1 MSEDSDP
8 KHYLYSTLEGRER
21 NRERV
26 GFQLEEEEGSPCGAI
41 SQLHR
46 MANSYSEGCGGQN
59 GVELEAELGLAS
71 EGSDSSHEHPASP
84 RSPHDDRKRPRPPL
98 HEDVEMGG
106 SGSSGS
112 GTESHGNES
121 HGNESHGN
129 ESVGSSN
136 GNGKDSA
143 LLESSG
149 SNKSS
154 NSHSPSPPS
163 SSNAFS
169 LVSSEQDNP
178 STSGC
183 SSEQSA
189 KAKTQK
195 ELFKT
200 LKELKM
206 HLPSE
211 KRSKGKSST
220 VNTLKYALR
229 CVKQVKANEEYYQ
242 MLMVNDSQ
250 PPGFDVSSY
259 TIEEI
264 NSITSEY
271 TVKNTDIFAVAVSL
285 ITGKIVYISDQAASI
300 LNCKREVFN
309 NAKFVEFLTPQ
320 DVSVFYSFTTP
331 YRLPSWSMCTGAD
344 SSPTECMQ
352 EKSFFCRIS
361 GGKEREGD
369 LQYYPFR
376 MTPYLMKVQDA
387 ELAEEQ
393 FCCLLLA
400 ERVHSGYE
408 APRIP
413 PDKRIFTTTHT
424 PNCVFQ
430 DVDERA
436 VPLLGYLPQD
446 LIGTP
451 VLLNLHPSD
460 RPLMLA
466 VHRKILQYAGQP
478 FDHSSIR
485 FCARNG
491 EYITLDTSWSSFV
504 NPWSRKVSFVIGRHK
519 VRMGP
524 VNEDVFAAPAFHGG
538 KMMDSD
544 IQEIS
549 EQIHRLLL
557 QPVHNMGSSGYGSH
571 GSNGSHEQL
580 VSISSSSESNGNTLG
595 ANIVEETSKTKPPRT
610 FQEICK
616 GVHMMKNQDSQVCLR
631 SPPPSPSP
639 SPSKPEHKK
648 TIDIAAQKSPALRLK
663 DSIPSLHVRD
673 SAAASMEDFP
683 CKDQT
688 VCSYQQISCLDSVIR
703 YLESCNIPITVKRKY
718 QFSTNTTSSNSDDD
732 KKSSEEGMQVPQD
745 TNPDPLMLD
754 AQPGL
759 SNMKAPKKPS
769 SGAAAVV
776 GGPLAPLTLPS
787 KAESVVS
794 IPSQCSYSSTIVHVG
809 DKKPQ
814 PESEIIED
822 VAESPA
828 PPALPVSVV
837 SPPSQEKE
845 AYKRLG
851 LTKQVLA
858 AHTQKEEQAFLNR
871 CRELRNARTFQKDY
885 STYLHKQRGPVNA
898 EETSALRGA
907 AKQGTTRPETT
918 AKKGNRNRKSK
929 KPRMKHPDSSDS
941 AVSNR
946 KPRPPLQGL
955 NQTSWSPSEA
965 SQSAFN
971 VSYPAMVPAYPLY
984 PPAPAAPAQAPRP
997 DPSLSTGF
1005 GEGQSTQAPPSA
1017 APFAAPIVTPVVAL
1031 VLPNYLFPQ
1040 IGQLGQMGQ
1049 LGAAP
1054 RPTFFPEQTQ
1064 AQPAYTTQQPF
1075 QPPQPAF
1082 AMQTQPPF
1090 TSQQPFPV
1098 QTAFTPQQQFQP
1110 AQTPFTTQ
1118 QPFQASQT
1126 PFATQQ
1132 PFQAPQTAY
1141 NTQQAFAAQP
1151 SFPVQ
1156 TQFVAQPPYP
1166 SQPFPYSLASEPPKA
1181 MAVEPREGG
1190 ASRSS
1195 TPASGAREP
1204 ATSPPLFESRC
1215 SSPLQLN
1222 LLSMEEGQRS
1232 VERQDS
1238 AAPLL
1243 GCLGISS
1250 VAASGA
1256 AGAAGEK
1263 SGGTAK
1269 TEGHQQVESPGD
1281 GAQSDGNSSS
1291 CDLLDILLQEQE
1303 DSHSGTGSATSGSMG
1318 SGSGSGSGSGLGSG
1332 CNGCG
1337 TSSGASGSRTGSS
1350 HTSKYF
1356 GSVDSLEH
1364 DPKSK
1369 TKKRGEGGSES
1380 SQSQTK
1386 VSSQGEGDHL
1396 IKFVLQEPLWLL
1408 MANADDKVM
1417 MTYQMPSRDIQR
1429 VLREDKERLRQ
1440 MHKSQPQFSKDQRRE
1455 LVEEHPWMRRGGL
1468 PAAINVKECV
1478 YCEDAAAAPI
1488 EEDLPHMD
1496 MNELGEELGQE
1507 GQNAQSQSE
1516 ESQPQPDAGS

>member
-1 MSEDSDP
+1 MCDSSDP
-8 KHYLYSTLEGRER
+8 NHYFCSALDGCTRSR
-21 NRERV
+21 NRVCIPVEK
-26 GFQLEEEEGSPCGAI
+26 EEGCLCDSI
-41 SQLHR
+41 TQLHC
-46 MANSYSEGCGGQN
+46 MASSYSEGCGGQD
-59 GVELEAELGLAS
+59 GVELDPELGLAS
-71 EGSDSSHEHPASP
+71 EGSDSSHDHPVSLG
-84 RSPHDDRKRPRPPL
+84 SSHEERKRSRQPL

-112 GTESHGNES
+112 GTESHGNDS
-121 HGNESHGN
+121 HGNESNGN
-129 ESVGSSN
+129 ESVDSSN

-206 HLPSE
+206 HLSAE
-211 KRSKGKSST
+211 KRSKGKSTT
-220 VNTLKYALR
+220 VSTLKYALR

-242 MLMVNDSQ
+242 MLMINDSQ

-271 TVKNTDIFAVAVSL
+271 TLKNTDIFAVAVSL
-285 ITGKIVYISDQAASI
+285 ITGKIVYMSDQAASI
-300 LNCKREVFN
+300 LNCKPEMFN
-309 NAKFVEFLTPQ
+309 NAKFVEFLSPQ

-331 YRLPSWSMCTGAD
+331 YRLPSWSMCTGAE
-344 SSPTECMQ
+344 SSSMECMQ

-376 MTPYLMKVQDA
+376 MTPYLMKVQDM
-387 ELAEEQ
+387 ELSEEQ

-451 VLLNLHPSD
+451 LLLNLHPSD

-466 VHRKILQYAGQP
+466 VHRRILQYAAQP

-524 VNEDVFAAPAFHGG
+524 VNEDVFAAPPFHGG
-538 KMMDSD
+538 KILDSD

-549 EQIHRLLL
+549 EQIHKLLL

-571 GSNGSHEQL
+571 GSNGSHEPL
-580 VSISSSSESNGNTLG
+580 VGISSSSESNGNVNT
-595 ANIVEETSKTKPPRT
+595 VEDTCKTKPSRT

-616 GVHMMKNQDSQVCLR
+616 GVHMLKNQDSQVCLH
-631 SPPPSPSP
+631 SLSLSPSR
-639 SPSKPEHKK
+639 STAKPEQKK
-648 TIDIAAQKSPALRLK
+648 STDKAAQKSPAVRLK
-663 DSIPSLHVRD
+663 DLAPAMQVKD
-673 SAAASMEDFP
+673 STAASLEDLS

-688 VCSYQQISCLDSVIR
+688 FCSYQQISCLDSVIR

-718 QFSTNTTSSNSDDD
+718 QFSSNTTSSNSDDD
-732 KKSSEEGMQVPQD
+732 KRGSEDGMQVPQD
-745 TNPDPLMLD
+745 ANTDSLMLD
-754 AQPGL
+754 TQRGL
-759 SNMKAPKKPS
+759 SNMKAPKKTP
-769 SGAAAVV
+769 SGATAVV
-776 GGPLAPLTLPS
+776 GGTLTPLTLPS

-794 IPSQCSYSSTIVHVG
+794 ITSQCSYSSTIVHVG

-822 VAESPA
+822 VAESPV
-828 PPALPVSVV
+828 PPALPVSMV
-837 SPPSQEKE
+837 SPPSHEKE

-871 CRELRNARTFQKDY
+871 CRELHNARIFQKDCY
-885 STYLHKQRGPVNA
+885 SYLHKQRAPATA
-898 EETSALRGA
+898 EDLSGLRA
-907 AKQGTTRPETT
+907 PTKQNTTRPEATT
-918 AKKGNRNRKSK
+918 KKGTRNRKSK
-929 KPRMKHPDSSDS
+929 KPRMQHPDSSDS
-941 AVSNR
+941 FVSSR

-971 VSYPAMVPAYPLY
+971 VSYPAIVPAYPLY
-984 PPAPAAPAQAPRP
+984 PTTPAAPPQAPCTE
-997 DPSLSTGF
+997 PSVSAGF
-1005 GEGQSTQAPPSA
+1005 GEVQTIQAPPTA
-1017 APFAAPIVTPVVAL
+1017 TPFPAPIVTPVVAL

-1040 IGQLGQMGQ
+1040 IGQLGP
-1049 LGAAP
+1049 LGAAS
-1054 RPTFFPEQTQ
+1054 RPTFFPEQTPS
-1064 AQPAYTTQQPF
+1064 QPAYSTQQPF
-1075 QPPQPAF
+1075 QPPQSSYS
-1082 AMQTQPPF
+1082 MQTQSPYV
-1090 TSQQPFPV
+1090 SQQPFPV
-1098 QTAFTPQQQFQP
+1098 QPG
-1110 AQTPFTTQ
+1110 
-1118 QPFQASQT
+1118 
-1126 PFATQQ
+1126 FATQQ
-1132 PFQAPQTAY
+1132 PFQTPQNAFA
-1141 NTQQAFAAQP
+1141 TQQPFAAQP

-1156 TQFVAQPPYP
+1156 TQFVAQPPY
-1166 SQPFPYSLASEPPKA
+1166 SAQPFSYGLAPEPSKNMA
-1181 MAVEPREGG
+1181 MEPREG
-1190 ASRSS
+1190 AVSRSS
-1195 TPASGAREP
+1195 TPASAPREP
-1204 ATSPPLFESRC
+1204 TTSPPLFESRC

-1222 LLSMEEGQRS
+1222 LLSMEEAQRS
-1232 VERQDS
+1232 LDHQDS
-1238 AAPLL
+1238 TAER
-1243 GCLGISS
+1243 
-1250 VAASGA
+1250 VAATA
-1256 AGAAGEK
+1256 AEK
-1263 SGGTAK
+1263 NGPLGTS
-1269 TEGHQQVESPGD
+1269 ENYQQVESS
-1281 GAQSDGNSSS
+1281 GAGAHSDGNSSS
-1291 CDLLDILLQEQE
+1291 CDMLDILLQEQE
-1303 DSHSGTGSATSGSMG
+1303 DSHSGTGSATSGSVG
-1318 SGSGSGSGSGLGSG
+1318 SVSGSRSGSG
-1332 CNGCG
+1332 CNGYG
-1337 TSSGASGSRTGSS
+1337 TSASGASGSRIGSS
-1350 HTSKYF
+1350 NTSKYF

-1364 DPKSK
+1364 ESKSK
-1369 TKKRGEGGSES
+1369 VRVKTRGEGGSDGER
-1380 SQSQTK
+1380 SQAK
-1386 VSSQGEGDHL
+1386 VSAQGEGEHF
-1396 IKFVLQEPLWLL
+1396 IKYILQEPLWLL

-1417 MTYQMPSRDIQR
+1417 MTYQIPPRDIQK
-1429 VLREDKERLRQ
+1429 VLREDKERLKQ
-1440 MHKSQPQFSKDQRRE
+1440 MQKSQPHFSSDQRRE
-1455 LVEEHPWMRRGGL
+1455 LIEQHPWMRRGGL
-1468 PAAINVKECV
+1468 PVAINVKECV
-1478 YCEDAAAAPI
+1478 YCEDTVAVPI
-1488 EEDLPHMD
+1488 EEDLPDMD
-1496 MNELGEELGQE
+1496 MGEIGEELSQE
-1507 GQNAQSQSE
+1507 GPNCQGQSE
-1516 ESQPQPDAGS
+1516 ETQPLPDSVS